1 MERILSERNTARKIA
16 AENRRKLIEENK
28 ENLTALASVKAV
40 RTDKRLAEEDEKQQ
54 NKKKHLSII
63 QWVTEVNSARH
74 IQIDNWNKPIDF
86 RMITEES
93 VHRYIPFEQQNVN
106 LSVAFNYVKEMLAKY
121 EPPRKKQKTV
131 STKTPLWYLSN
142 NELRT
147 ALFRASIRRKQSF
160 KN

>member
-1 MERILSERNTARKIA
+1 MM
-16 AENRRKLIEENK
+16 EENK

-40 RTDKRLAEEDEKQQ
+40 RTDKRLAKEDKKQQ

-63 QWVTEVNSARH
+63 QWVTEVNAARH
-74 IQIDNWNKPIDF
+74 IQTDNWNRPTDF
-86 RMITEES
+86 RMVTEES

-121 EPPRKKQKTV
+121 EPPKKKQKTL
-131 STKTPLWYLSN
+131 STNTPLWHLSN

-147 ALFRASIRRKQSF
+147 ALFRASIRRKQF
-160 KN
+160 FMN